1 MDKTLKDLIIEKG
14 KVEEA
19 SILNEAKNE
28 AKELYQQLINEA
40 ENKINKQKKKAFD
53 ELDQKLNLRILDSN
67 RSLKEES
74 SKVKQDLISELFNN
88 LKDYLNNLKDNELFS
103 YVLNKI
109 KSVKIDGDEVIAVSN
124 NDYNKYLKILS
135 TKKGNLVDCDL
146 LNEKLGNKSSIKL
159 TKEPTNINNGF
170 ILMGKIFDYNFS
182 FDEIIEA
189 LSKKY
194 EKKIYEEL
202 K

>member
-19 SILNEAKNE
+19 SILNAAKNE